1 MKKFGLTVNG
11 ITRQEYF
18 RACRENGRRL
28 YVTLAVTMLAICGLI
43 ILFSGNA
50 SPAAFIGPLVIYIVI
65 VAGYEILTHV
75 SYKDQ
80 LAVIDPP
87 VVYTFETVK
96 WTVTKGDQMVEI
108 PWKATPRLHKTKDCI
123 FIYNDETTG
132 NLLPRRLLTE
142 GQIQSLETWFQ
153 NSRQQAKEYQ
163 KKQDRLARQQFRDS
177 HPGLRL
183 GRTGSAWGPWKRK
196 K

>member
-1 MKKFGLTVNG
+1 MKKFGLTVDG
-11 ITRQEYF
+11 ITRKEYF
-18 RACRENGRRL
+18 RACRESGKRL

-43 ILFSGNA
+43 ILFSGNTR
-50 SPAAFIGPLVIYIVI
+50 PAAFIGPLVIYVAI

-75 SYKDQ
+75 GYKDQ

-96 WTVTKGDQMVEI
+96 WTVTKGEETVEI
-108 PWKATPRLHKTKDCI
+108 PWKATPRLRKTKDCI
-123 FIYNDETTG
+123 FIYNDETTS

-142 GQIQSLETWFQ
+142 GQVQALEAWFRA
-153 NSRQQAKEYQ
+153 SRRQAKEYQ
-163 KKQDRLARQQFRDS
+163 KKQDRLARQQFKDT

-183 GRTGSAWGPWKRK
+183 GRTGPAWGPWSRK